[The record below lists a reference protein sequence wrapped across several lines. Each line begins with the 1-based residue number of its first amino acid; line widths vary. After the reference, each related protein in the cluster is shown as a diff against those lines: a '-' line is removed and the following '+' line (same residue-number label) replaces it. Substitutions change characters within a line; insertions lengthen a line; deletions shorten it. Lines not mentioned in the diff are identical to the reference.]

1 MRSRRTFGFIV
12 LIIFVGAAV
21 GTVLG
26 EVMALVLPKGVVQEF
41 FTKSWMPTLGP
52 GTLDLVL
59 FSLTLGMTLKV
70 NGAGIIGILV
80 AVYLLR
86 WVFD

>member
-1 MRSRRTFGFIV
+1 VRSRRTFGFVV

-26 EVMALVLPKGVVQEF
+26 ELMALALPQGVVQEF
-41 FTKSWMPTLGP
+41 FTKSWTPALGP

-59 FSLTLGMTLKV
+59 FSMTLGMTLKV

-80 AVYLLR
+80 AIYLLR

>member
-1 MRSRRTFGFIV
+1 MRSRRTFGFVV

-26 EVMALVLPKGVVQEF
+26 ELMALALPQGVVQEF
-41 FTKSWMPTLGP
+41 FTKSWTPALGP

-59 FSLTLGMTLKV
+59 FSMTLGMTLKV

-80 AVYLLR
+80 AIYLLR